1 MNPRDFRDEVRP
13 WSFFLPV
20 AAAVAAGVLVANAIG
35 FATSAIVVKH
45 SAAEQVS
52 ATSALEPVTAGPAQ
66 VSSAGTGTGAATAST
81 AAAGPGLKAKTVVA
95 PLPVLDPVRLPGPSS
110 ARRDGEL
117 RACINGSI
125 ALRVAHGWQQ
135 EVLNDAPA
143 HCQANSP

>member
-1 MNPRDFRDEVRP
+1 MNPRDFRDESRP

-35 FATSAIVVKH
+35 FAASAIVVKH

-52 ATSALEPVTAGPAQ
+52 ATSAVEPTASEPAQ
-66 VSSAGTGTGAATAST
+66 VSATGTRAGAAMAST
-81 AAAGPGLKAKTVVA
+81 ATAGPGLKAKTVVA

-110 ARRDGEL
+110 ARRDGET

-143 HCQANSP
+143 HCQATSP